1 MELLLQDVRY
11 AIRLLIKRP
20 LFAIVAVVTLA
31 LGIGANTA
39 IFSVVD
45 AVLLAPLAYEE
56 PDRLMMIWAINSSAN
71 ADQQPASVPDF
82 DDLKEQSQT
91 FDEIAGSRS
100 QAFNLTDGDEPER
113 VGGVRVTVNMFSAL
127 AVKPVVGRDFLESEG
142 LAGAE
147 PVVILSH
154 SLWQQRFGAD
164 PAIVGRA
171 LNVDGKSYTVVGVL
185 PKGIYYPAQDT
196 NLYVPFI
203 PQPNEIVRGA
213 RFLRV
218 IGRLKKTVSPAEA
231 HAEMEAIAGRVAA
244 AYPATNSGWGIY
256 LVPLHEQIV
265 GRVRPALIVLLSAV
279 GCVLLIACA
288 NVANLLLA
296 RAAARSS
303 EFAIRA
309 ALGASRWQIVRQLL
323 TESLVLSVLGGVF
336 GLLLATWGVP
346 FLTGI
351 SAASI
356 PRVEG
361 IGINL
366 RVLGFTAI
374 VSLATGAV
382 FGLAPALRSSSKQ
395 LTCALREGRRGSTG
409 SILHQRLLSALVVSE
424 VAIAMVLLVVA
435 GLMIRSFLSISN
447 VAPGFNPKG
456 VITLGVGLPLSRYPG
471 VQQQAIFYDKLVAQI
486 RTLPGVE
493 SAASVIRLPMLGFN
507 ASTGFTVQG
516 KPVQPGTEPNADYR
530 AVTDDYFRTMGI
542 PLLKGRDFT
551 VRDSKDAPDA
561 MIINDM
567 LAERFF
573 PGEDP
578 VGKRIQIFPDPTRWR
593 EIVGV
598 VGNVKLLG
606 LDAETNPTI
615 YVPYSQNPYPAALRN
630 VFLVA
635 RTSSDPQSLV
645 ASIRSE
651 LKSLDRDIPVSQ
663 VQTMEEVISGSL
675 AQRRLS
681 MSLLVVFAALA
692 AGLAAVGIYGV
703 MAYIVAQRTHEIGIR
718 MALGA
723 EQKDVIKMVL
733 GDGAKLTLAG
743 IGAGLAVAVSLTRF
757 LQSLLYQVSAT
768 DTVIY
773 ASIALL
779 LTVVALLASYI
790 PARRAAKVDPM
801 EALRCD

>member
-11 AIRLLIKRP
+11 AVRLLFKRP
-20 LFAIVAVVTLA
+20 LFATVAVVTLA

-45 AVLLAPLAYEE
+45 AVLLAPLAYPE
-56 PDRLMMIWAINSSAN
+56 PDRLMMIWAINSSSN

-91 FDEIAGSRS
+91 FDEIAASRS

-113 VGGVRVTVNMFSAL
+113 VGGARVSVNMFSAL

-154 SLWQQRFGAD
+154 SLWQQRYGSD

-171 LNVDGKSYTVVGVL
+171 LNIDGKSYTVVGVL
-185 PKGIYYPAQDT
+185 PKGIHYPAQDT
-196 NLYVPFI
+196 DLYVPFI

-218 IGRLKKTVSPAEA
+218 IGRLKKNVSPAEA
-231 HAEMEAIAGRVAA
+231 RAEMETIAGRVAV
-244 AYPATNSGWGIY
+244 AYPATNTGWGIY

-309 ALGASRWQIVRQLL
+309 ALGASRRQLVRQLL
-323 TESLVLSVLGGVF
+323 TESLVLSALGGVF
-336 GLLLATWGVP
+336 GLLLAVWGVP

-356 PRVEG
+356 PRVES

-374 VSLATGAV
+374 VSLVTGAV
-382 FGLAPALRSSSKQ
+382 FGLAPALRSSGKQ
-395 LTCALREGRRGSTG
+395 LTDALREGRRGSTG

-435 GLMIRSFLSISN
+435 GLMIRSFLSISS

-471 VQQQAIFYDKLVAQI
+471 LQQQAIFYDKLVAQI

-516 KPVQPGTEPNADYR
+516 KPVQQGTEPNADYR
-530 AVTDDYFRTMGI
+530 AVTDDYFRTMNI

-561 MIINDM
+561 MIINEM

-615 YVPYSQNPYPAALRN
+615 YVPYSQNPYPNALRN

-635 RTSSDPQSLV
+635 RTSSDPKSLV

-651 LKSLDRDIPVSQ
+651 LRSLDKDIPVSQ

-681 MSLLVVFAALA
+681 MSLLIVFAALA
-692 AGLAAVGIYGV
+692 ALLSAVGIYGV

-718 MALGA
+718 MAMGA

-743 IGAGLAVAVSLTRF
+743 IGVGLTVAVGLTRF

-768 DTVIY
+768 DAVTY

-779 LTVVALLASYI
+779 LSVVALLASYI

>member
-1 MELLLQDVRY
+1 MEVLWQDVRY
-11 AIRLLIKRP
+11 AIRLLFKRP

-45 AVLLAPLAYEE
+45 AVLMAPLAYPE
-56 PDRLMMIWAINSSAN
+56 PDRLMMIWGINSPAN

-91 FDEIAGSRS
+91 FDEIAASRS
-100 QAFNLTDGDEPER
+100 QAFNVTDGDEPER
-113 VGGVRVTVNMFSAL
+113 VGGARVSVNMFTTL
-127 AVKPVVGRDFLESEG
+127 GIKPVVGRDFLESEG
-142 LAGAE
+142 LAGAQ
-147 PVVILSH
+147 PVVMLGH

-164 PAIVGRA
+164 PNIAGRA

-185 PKGIYYPAQDT
+185 PKGIYYPSQDT

-218 IGRLKKTVSPAEA
+218 IGRLKNNVSPAEA
-231 HAEMEAIAGRVAA
+231 RAEMETIAGRVAA
-244 AYPATNSGWGIY
+244 AYPVTNTGWGIY
-256 LVPLHEQIV
+256 LVPLHEQVV
-265 GRVRPALIVLLSAV
+265 GRVRPALVVLFFAV

-296 RAAARSS
+296 RAASRRG

-309 ALGASRWQIVRQLL
+309 ALGASRLQLVRQLL
-323 TESLVLSVLGGVF
+323 TESIVLSALGGVF
-336 GLLLATWGVP
+336 GLLLAAWGVP

-351 SAASI
+351 SASSI
-356 PRVEG
+356 PRVEAV
-361 IGINL
+361 GINL

-374 VSLATGAV
+374 VSLVTGAV
-382 FGLAPALRSSSKQ
+382 FGLAPALRSSGGQ
-395 LTCALREGRRGSTG
+395 LSRALGEGRRGSTG
-409 SILHQRLLSALVVSE
+409 SILHQRLLSAQVVAE

-447 VAPGFNPKG
+447 VAPGFNPEG
-456 VITLGVGLPLSRYPG
+456 VVTLGVGLPLSRYPG
-471 VQQQAIFYDKLVAQI
+471 IQQQAIFYDRLVAQV

-493 SAASVIRLPMLGFN
+493 SAASIIRLPMLGFN

-542 PLLKGRDFT
+542 PLIKGRDFT
-551 VRDSKDAPDA
+551 IRDSKDAPDA
-561 MIINDM
+561 MIINEM

-606 LDAETNPTI
+606 LDAEINPTI
-615 YVPYSQNPYPAALRN
+615 YVPYSQNPYPNALRN

-635 RTSSDPQSLV
+635 RTSGDPKSLV
-645 ASIRSE
+645 ASIRGE
-651 LKSLDRDIPVSQ
+651 LKALDRDIPVSQ

-692 AGLAAVGIYGV
+692 ALLAAVGIYGV

-718 MALGA
+718 MAMGA
-723 EQKDVIKMVL
+723 EQKDVIKMVM
-733 GDGAKLTLAG
+733 GDGAKLTMAG
-743 IGAGLAVAVSLTRF
+743 IGAGLAVAVGLTRF
-757 LQSLLYQVSAT
+757 VQSLLYQVSAT
-768 DTVIY
+768 DAATY
-773 ASIALL
+773 AGIALL
-779 LTVVALLASYI
+779 LSVVALLASYI
-790 PARRAAKVDPM
+790 PARRAARVDPL

>member
-11 AIRLLIKRP
+11 AIRLLFKRP
-20 LFAIVAVVTLA
+20 LFTTVAVVTLA

-45 AVLLAPLAYEE
+45 AVLLAPLAYTE
-56 PDRLMMIWAINSSAN
+56 PERLMMIWGINSSAN

-82 DDLKEQSQT
+82 DDLKAQSQT
-91 FDEIAGSRS
+91 FDEIAASRS

-113 VGGVRVTVNMFSAL
+113 VGGARVTVNMFSAL

-154 SLWQQRFGAD
+154 SLWQQRYGSD

-185 PKGIYYPAQDT
+185 PKGIHYPAQDT

-203 PQPNEIVRGA
+203 PQPNEILRGA

-218 IGRLKKTVSPAEA
+218 IGRLKKDVSPAEA
-231 HAEMEAIAGRVAA
+231 LAEMETIAGRVAA
-244 AYPATNSGWGIY
+244 AYPATNTGWGIY

-296 RAAARSS
+296 RAAARRA

-309 ALGASRWQIVRQLL
+309 ALGASRWQLVRQLL
-323 TESLVLSVLGGVF
+323 TESLVLSALGGMF
-336 GLLLATWGVP
+336 GLLLAMWGVP

-351 SAASI
+351 SASSI

-395 LTCALREGRRGSTG
+395 LTDALREGRRGSTG

-471 VQQQAIFYDKLVAQI
+471 VQQQAIFYDKLVAQV

-530 AVTDDYFRTMGI
+530 AVTDDYFRTMAI

-551 VRDSKDAPDA
+551 IRDSKDAPDA
-561 MIINDM
+561 MIINEM
-567 LAERFF
+567 LADRFF

-598 VGNVKLLG
+598 VGNVRLTG

-651 LKSLDRDIPVSQ
+651 LKSLDKDIPVSQ

-681 MSLLVVFAALA
+681 MSLLIVFAALA
-692 AGLAAVGIYGV
+692 AGLSAVGIYGV

-718 MALGA
+718 MAMGA

-733 GDGAKLTLAG
+733 GDGAKLTFAG

-773 ASIALL
+773 ASIVLL

-790 PARRAAKVDPM
+790 PARRAAKIDPM

>member
-11 AIRLLIKRP
+11 AVRLLLKRP
-20 LFAIVAVVTLA
+20 LFATVAVVTLA

-45 AVLLAPLAYEE
+45 AVLLTPLAYQE
-56 PDRLMMIWAINSSAN
+56 PDRLMMIWAINSSSN

-82 DDLKEQSQT
+82 DDLKEQSQS
-91 FDEIAGSRS
+91 FDEIAASRN
-100 QAFNLTDGDEPER
+100 QAFNLADGDEPER
-113 VGGVRVTVNMFSAL
+113 VGGARVSVNMFSTL
-127 AVKPVVGRDFLESEG
+127 AVKPMVGRDFLESEG
-142 LAGAE
+142 LAGAQ

-154 SLWQQRFGAD
+154 SLWQQRYGSD
-164 PAIVGRA
+164 QNIVGRA

-203 PQPNEIVRGA
+203 PQQNEIVRGA

-218 IGRLKKTVSPAEA
+218 VGRLKKDVSPAEA
-231 HAEMEAIAGRVAA
+231 RAEMETIAGRVAD
-244 AYPATNSGWGIY
+244 AYPATNKGWGIY

-279 GCVLLIACA
+279 GCVLLIACT

-309 ALGASRWQIVRQLL
+309 ALGASRWQLVRQLL
-323 TESLVLSVLGGVF
+323 TESLVLSALGGVF

-351 SAASI
+351 SASSI

-361 IGINL
+361 IGINI

-374 VSLATGAV
+374 VSLVTGAV

-395 LTCALREGRRGSTG
+395 LTHALREGRRGSTG
-409 SILHQRLLSALVVSE
+409 SILHQRLLGALVVSE
-424 VAIAMVLLVVA
+424 IAIAMVLLVVA

-447 VAPGFNPKG
+447 VAPGLNPKG

-471 VQQQAIFYDKLVAQI
+471 VQQQAVFYDKLVAQV

-516 KPVQPGTEPNADYR
+516 KPVQQGTEPNADYR

-578 VGKRIQIFPDPTRWR
+578 VGKRIQIFPDATRWR
-593 EIVGV
+593 DIVGV

-615 YVPYSQNPYPAALRN
+615 YVPYGQNPYPAALRN

-635 RTSSDPQSLV
+635 RTSSDPKSLI

-651 LKSLDRDIPVSQ
+651 LKSLDKDIPVSQ

-692 AGLAAVGIYGV
+692 AGLSAVGIYGV
-703 MAYIVAQRTHEIGIR
+703 MAYTVAQRTHEIGIR

-723 EQKDVIKMVL
+723 EQKDVIKMVM

-743 IGAGLAVAVSLTRF
+743 IGAGLAVAVGLTRF

-768 DTVIY
+768 DTVTY

-779 LTVVALLASYI
+779 LTVVALLASYM

>member
-11 AIRLLIKRP
+11 AIRLLFKRP
-20 LFAIVAVVTLA
+20 LFTTVAVVTLA

-45 AVLLAPLAYEE
+45 AVLLAPLAYTE
-56 PDRLMMIWAINSSAN
+56 PDRLMMIWGVNSSAN

-82 DDLKEQSQT
+82 DDLKAQSQT
-91 FDEIAGSRS
+91 FDEIAASRS

-113 VGGVRVTVNMFSAL
+113 VGGARVTVNMFSAL

-154 SLWQQRFGAD
+154 SLWQQRYGSDA
-164 PAIVGRA
+164 AIVGRA

-203 PQPNEIVRGA
+203 PQPNEILRGA

-218 IGRLKKTVSPAEA
+218 IGRLKKDVSPAEA
-231 HAEMEAIAGRVAA
+231 RAEVETIAGRVAA
-244 AYPATNSGWGIY
+244 AYPATNTGWGIY

-296 RAAARSS
+296 RAAARRA

-309 ALGASRWQIVRQLL
+309 ALGASRWQLVRQLL
-323 TESLVLSVLGGVF
+323 TESLVLSALGGMF
-336 GLLLATWGVP
+336 GLLLAMWGVP

-351 SAASI
+351 SASSI

-395 LTCALREGRRGSTG
+395 LTDALREGRRGSTG

-447 VAPGFNPKG
+447 VAPGLNPKG

-471 VQQQAIFYDKLVAQI
+471 VQQQAIFYDKLVAQV

-516 KPVQPGTEPNADYR
+516 KPVQSGTEPNADYR

-561 MIINDM
+561 MIISEM

-635 RTSSDPQSLV
+635 RTSSDPKSLV

-651 LKSLDRDIPVSQ
+651 LKSLDKDIPVSQ

-681 MSLLVVFAALA
+681 MSLLIVFAALA
-692 AGLAAVGIYGV
+692 AGLSAVGIYGV

-718 MALGA
+718 MAMGA

-733 GDGAKLTLAG
+733 GDGAKLTFAG
-743 IGAGLAVAVSLTRF
+743 IGAGLAVAVGLTRF

-773 ASIALL
+773 ASIVLL

-790 PARRAAKVDPM
+790 PARRAAKIDPM

>member
-11 AIRLLIKRP
+11 AIRLLFKRP
-20 LFAIVAVVTLA
+20 LFATVAVVTLA

-45 AVLLAPLAYEE
+45 AVLLAPLAYQE
-56 PDRLMMIWAINSSAN
+56 PDRLMMIWAINSSSN

-91 FDEIAGSRS
+91 FDEIAASRS

-113 VGGVRVTVNMFSAL
+113 VGGARVTVNMFSVL

-154 SLWQQRFGAD
+154 SLWQQRYGSD

-218 IGRLKKTVSPAEA
+218 IGRLKKNVSPAEA
-231 HAEMEAIAGRVAA
+231 RAEMETIAGRVAA
-244 AYPATNSGWGIY
+244 AYPATNTGWGIY

-309 ALGASRWQIVRQLL
+309 ALGASRWQLVRQLL
-323 TESLVLSVLGGVF
+323 TESLVLSALGGVF
-336 GLLLATWGVP
+336 GLLLAMWGVP

-374 VSLATGAV
+374 VSLVTGAV

-395 LTCALREGRRGSTG
+395 LTDALREGRRGSTG

-516 KPVQPGTEPNADYR
+516 KPVQQGTEPNADYR

-561 MIINDM
+561 MIINEM

-615 YVPYSQNPYPAALRN
+615 YVPYSQNPYPNALRN

-635 RTSSDPQSLV
+635 RTSSDPKSLV

-651 LKSLDRDIPVSQ
+651 LKSLDKDIPVSQ

-681 MSLLVVFAALA
+681 MSLLIVFAALA
-692 AGLAAVGIYGV
+692 ALLSAVGIYGV

-718 MALGA
+718 MAMGA

-733 GDGAKLTLAG
+733 GDGAKLTFAG
-743 IGAGLAVAVSLTRF
+743 IGAGLAVAVGLTRF

-768 DTVIY
+768 DTVTY

-779 LTVVALLASYI
+779 LSVVALLASYI

>member
-11 AIRLLIKRP
+11 AVRLLFKRP
-20 LFAIVAVVTLA
+20 LFATVAVVTLA

-56 PDRLMMIWAINSSAN
+56 PDRLMMIWAINSSSN
-71 ADQQPASVPDF
+71 ADQQPASVPDY

-91 FDEIAGSRS
+91 FDEIAASRS
-100 QAFNLTDGDEPER
+100 QAFNLTGGDEPER
-113 VGGVRVTVNMFSAL
+113 VGGARVSVNMFSAL
-127 AVKPVVGRDFLESEG
+127 GARPVVGRDFLESEG

-154 SLWQQRFGAD
+154 NLWQQRYGSD

-171 LNVDGKSYTVVGVL
+171 LNIDGKSYTVVGVL
-185 PKGIYYPAQDT
+185 PKGIHYPAQDT
-196 NLYVPFI
+196 NLYVPFF

-218 IGRLKKTVSPAEA
+218 IGRLKKNVSPAEA
-231 HAEMEAIAGRVAA
+231 RAEMETIAGRVAA
-244 AYPATNSGWGIY
+244 AYPATNTGWGIY
-256 LVPLHEQIV
+256 LVPLHEQVV

-296 RAAARSS
+296 RAAGRRS

-309 ALGASRWQIVRQLL
+309 ALGASRRQLVRQLL
-323 TESLVLSVLGGVF
+323 TESLVLSALGGVF
-336 GLLLATWGVP
+336 GLLLAMWGVP

-356 PRVEG
+356 PRVEA

-374 VSLATGAV
+374 VSLVTGAV

-395 LTCALREGRRGSTG
+395 LTDALREGRRGSTG

-435 GLMIRSFLSISN
+435 GLMIRSFFSISN

-456 VITLGVGLPLSRYPG
+456 VITLGVGLPSSRYPG
-471 VQQQAIFYDKLVAQI
+471 LQQQAIFYDKLVAQI
-486 RTLPGVE
+486 RMLPGVE

-516 KPVQPGTEPNADYR
+516 KPVQQGPEPNADYR

-551 VRDSKDAPDA
+551 IRDSKDSPDA
-561 MIINDM
+561 MIINEM

-578 VGKRIQIFPDPTRWR
+578 VGKRIQIFPDPERWR

-615 YVPYSQNPYPAALRN
+615 YVPYSQNPYPNALRN

-635 RTSSDPQSLV
+635 RTSSDPKSLV

-651 LKSLDRDIPVSQ
+651 LKSLDKDIPVSQ

-681 MSLLVVFAALA
+681 MSLLIVFAALA
-692 AGLAAVGIYGV
+692 ALLSAVGIYGV

-718 MALGA
+718 MAMGA

-743 IGAGLAVAVSLTRF
+743 IGAGLAVAVGLTRF

-768 DTVIY
+768 DTATY

-779 LTVVALLASYI
+779 LSAVALLASYI

>member
-11 AIRLLIKRP
+11 AIRLLFKRP
-20 LFAIVAVVTLA
+20 LFATVAVVTLA

-45 AVLLAPLAYEE
+45 AVLLAPLAYPE
-56 PDRLMMIWAINSSAN
+56 PDRLMMIWGINSSSN
-71 ADQQPASVPDF
+71 ADQQPASVPDY
-82 DDLKEQSQT
+82 DDLKEQSRA
-91 FDEIAGSRS
+91 FDEIAASRS
-100 QAFNLTDGDEPER
+100 QAFNLTGGDEPER
-113 VGGVRVTVNMFSAL
+113 VSGARVTVNMFSTL

-147 PVVILSH
+147 PVVILGH

-185 PKGIYYPAQDT
+185 PKEIYYPAQDT

-218 IGRLKKTVSPAEA
+218 IGRLKKDVSPAEA
-231 HAEMEAIAGRVAA
+231 RAEMETIAGRVAA
-244 AYPATNSGWGIY
+244 AYPVTNTGWGIY
-256 LVPLHEQIV
+256 LVPLYEQIV
-265 GRVRPALIVLLSAV
+265 GGARPALIVLLSAV

-309 ALGASRWQIVRQLL
+309 ALGASRWQLVRQLL
-323 TESLVLSVLGGVF
+323 TESLVLSAVGGVF
-336 GLLLATWGVP
+336 GLLLAAWGVP

-351 SAASI
+351 SASSI

-395 LTCALREGRRGSTG
+395 LTRALREGRRGSTG
-409 SILHQRLLSALVVSE
+409 SVLHQRLLSALVVSE

-471 VQQQAIFYDKLVAQI
+471 LQQQAIFYDKLVAQI

-530 AVTDDYFRTMGI
+530 AVTDDYFRTMSI
-542 PLLKGRDFT
+542 PLMKGRDFT
-551 VRDSKDAPDA
+551 ERDSKDAPDA
-561 MIINDM
+561 MIINEM
-567 LAERFF
+567 LADRFF

-578 VGKRIQIFPDPTRWR
+578 VGKRIQIFPDPARWR

-615 YVPYSQNPYPAALRN
+615 YVPYSQNPYPNALRN

-635 RTSSDPQSLV
+635 RTSSDPKSLV

-651 LKSLDRDIPVSQ
+651 LKSLDKDIPVSQ

-692 AGLAAVGIYGV
+692 AGLSAVGIYGV

-723 EQKDVIKMVL
+723 ERKDVIKMVM
-733 GDGAKLTLAG
+733 GDGARLTLAG
-743 IGAGLAVAVSLTRF
+743 IIAGLAVAVSLTRF

-768 DTVIY
+768 DTLIY
-773 ASIALL
+773 ANIALL